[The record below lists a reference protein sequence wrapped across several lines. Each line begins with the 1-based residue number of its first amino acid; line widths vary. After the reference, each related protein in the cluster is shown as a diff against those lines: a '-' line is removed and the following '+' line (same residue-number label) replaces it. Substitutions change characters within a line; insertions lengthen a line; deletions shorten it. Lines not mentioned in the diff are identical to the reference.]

1 MDLYA
6 IINFIVLAAIAIA
19 LVYLISELGKLNSN
33 DDKSNE
39 KDLHEDDFLK
49 QSVESTKDSL
59 DKMKQDIA
67 QFKIPMDTLRRTL
80 SGSSSAGKYGEW
92 NLDAIISDTLP
103 KSLFKRNWRPD
114 PSSQEIVEI
123 AVKLPDGLY
132 LPIDAKFPAGLY
144 QDYLRASAED
154 DSGAKERVS
163 EMKKKI
169 KRFIVDQSKKISKY
183 ITPGVT
189 SNIGIM
195 FLPSESVLQ
204 LVDSMKASGTA
215 RPLRQEIFSKYKIL
229 ILGPNSLAGYLSVLN
244 INFKRI
250 DLNDRAEEVLTK
262 LSAVE
267 TEFIRFKNHTDD
279 VKRST
284 ETLLNKVN
292 NSQTRVNQME
302 RAIEDMKRLSEEENE
317 DH

>member
-92 NLDAIISDTLP
+92 NLDAIINDTLP
-103 KSLFKRNWRPD
+103 KGLFERNWRPD

-123 AVKLPDGLY
+123 AV
-132 LPIDAKFPAGLY
+132 
-144 QDYLRASAED
+144 
-154 DSGAKERVS
+154 
-163 EMKKKI
+163 
-169 KRFIVDQSKKISKY
+169 
-183 ITPGVT
+183 
-189 SNIGIM
+189 
-195 FLPSESVLQ
+195 
-204 LVDSMKASGTA
+204 
-215 RPLRQEIFSKYKIL
+215 
-229 ILGPNSLAGYLSVLN
+229 
-244 INFKRI
+244 
-250 DLNDRAEEVLTK
+250 
-262 LSAVE
+262 
-267 TEFIRFKNHTDD
+267 
-279 VKRST
+279 
-284 ETLLNKVN
+284 
-292 NSQTRVNQME
+292 
-302 RAIEDMKRLSEEENE
+302 
-317 DH
+317 